1 MSKAASRLC
10 AGFVAGLLASVP
22 AGAQEHGPQSVSDLA
37 QALSPTVVNISTIR
51 RIGGPGPGMS
61 LPRAPEGSPL
71 QQYFDQLQP
80 TQPQREISAL
90 GSGFV
95 IDASGLIVTNNHVI
109 ADADE
114 ILIVYPDGETARAT
128 IAGADRQMDLAV
140 LKIEPDR
147 PLVSATMGDS
157 DAAEIGDWVM
167 AIGNPFGLGGSV
179 SLGIVSARNRDI
191 DAGPYDSFIQT
202 DAAINQG
209 NSGGPLF
216 DMNGE
221 VVGIN
226 TAIIANGGRS
236 LGVGFAIPINQ
247 ARPVIEQLVQ
257 YGEMRRGWIG
267 VGIQDVTAD
276 IAASLGFEGARG
288 ALILSVTPD
297 GPSNPAIHE
306 GDIILEF
313 NGRPVATMRDLPRI
327 VAETTIGT
335 EVPVKLFRG
344 GAETEVR
351 VTVGRLGNDEIEL
364 ASIEEI
370 PAEELVEPQGD
381 PLGLSL
387 AVIDDALRDTFSIPP
402 ESGGIIVTE
411 VDPESDAWTKGLRE
425 GLRIAEVN
433 QHPVAT
439 LEEIDELVAAAV
451 DSGREA
457 VLLMVVDPGGQRRF
471 IAVRIG
477 R

>member
-1 MSKAASRLC
+1 MNKAASMLC
-10 AGFVAGLLASVP
+10 AFVCAGLLAAP
-22 AGAQEHGPQSVSDLA
+22 GLAQEHGPQSVADLA
-37 QALSPTVVNISTIR
+37 QALSPTVVNISTTR
-51 RIGGPGPGMS
+51 RIGGSGPGMS

-80 TQPQREISAL
+80 PEPEREISAL

-95 IDASGLIVTNNHVI
+95 IDSSGLIVTNNHVI

-114 ILIVYPDGETARAT
+114 ILIVYPDGETAEAT

-147 PLVSATMGDS
+147 PLVSATMGNS
-157 DAAEIGDWVM
+157 DAAEVGDWVM

-247 ARPVIEQLVQ
+247 ARPVIEQLIQ

-276 IAASLGFEGARG
+276 IASSLGFEGARG
-288 ALILSVTPD
+288 ALVLSVTPD

-313 NGRPVATMRDLPRI
+313 DGRPVASMRDLPLI
-327 VAETTIGT
+327 VAETTIGK

-351 VTVGRLGNDEIEL
+351 VTVGRLGSDEVEI

-370 PAEELVEPQGD
+370 PAEDLVEPQGE

-387 AVIDDALRDTFSIPP
+387 AVIDDEIRDSFSIPAG
-402 ESGGIIVTE
+402 SDGIIITE
-411 VDPESDAWTKGLRE
+411 VDPASDAWSKGLRE

-433 QHPVAT
+433 QHPVTT

-457 VLLMVVDPGGQRRF
+457 VLLMVVDAGGQRRF
-471 IAVRIG
+471 IAVRIA

>member
-1 MSKAASRLC
+1 MSKAASLLC

-37 QALSPTVVNISTIR
+37 QALSPTVVNISTTR

-80 TQPQREISAL
+80 TQPEREISAL

-327 VAETTIGT
+327 VAETAIGT

-370 PAEELVEPQGD
+370 PAEELVEPQGN

-387 AVIDDALRDTFSIPP
+387 AVIDDALRDTFSIAP